1 MAIDLVKQMAERNKE
16 KIKPGEL
23 YNTPNLDE
31 LENGPWPSFVTGMK
45 RLASDTHEGA
55 SMVRDVLGTLE
66 TSYVTKKGY
75 WKGGTVGVIGY
86 GGGVIP
92 RFNELKDENGD
103 YKFKDAVPI
112 TVVNATAIITF
123 FMLFSSY
130 YILQDSQSSSLSVSS
145 PAISFV
151 LK

>member
-1 MAIDLVKQMAERNKE
+1 MA
-16 KIKPGEL
+16 EL

-45 RLASDTHEGA
+45 KLASDDHEGA
-55 SMVRDVLGTLE
+55 SMVRDVLATLE

-92 RFNELKDENGD
+92 RFNELKDENG
-103 YKFKDAVPI
+103 I
-112 TVVNATAIITF
+112 
-123 FMLFSSY
+123 SY
-130 YILQDSQSSSLSVSS
+130 SVSY
-145 PAISFV
+145 IS
-151 LK
+151 KCIDRRYYDYR